1 MFDISN
7 IDKDFKINFKI
18 PEDTEFYDCFSDPI
32 KIHGLYLDNDENVF
46 TRLPESFM
54 ERNDINNGI
63 KYLMHDTAGGRIR
76 FATDSPYVAV
86 VVELLHVM
94 NMMHMP
100 PTGHSGMDVYT
111 CKIGESNFTYKKTF
125 MPKATMEDGDRIYSG
140 LCEFG
145 AYDDYKNHEVM
156 LNMPLYNG
164 LVSVKVGIKKG
175 CSLFAP
181 APYKDYKPIYFYGG
195 STNQGGCASRPGNT
209 HAAYISR
216 ELNIDYVN
224 LGFSGSAKGEQEIA
238 EYIASCDLSALVISY
253 DSNAPTNEHLRN
265 THYPF
270 YKTIRDKHPDIP
282 IFVMSFPGYNK
293 RHAFQFFNMSI
304 PARDIIEGNHIIMQ
318 TYMRAVSEGDE
329 NIYYIDGETVYGT
342 ENQDFCTVDG
352 CHPNDHGFYLWGK
365 AILSPLKRA
374 LNLF

>member
-7 IDKDFKINFKI
+7 IDKNFKINFKI

-54 ERNDINNGI
+54 ERNDINDGL

-86 VVELLHVM
+86 VVELLHVV

-111 CKIGESNFTYKKTF
+111 CKMGESNFTYKKTF

-175 CSLFAP
+175 CSLFSP
-181 APYKDYKPIYFYGG
+181 VPYKIDKPVYFYG
-195 STNQGGCASRPGNT
+195 SSITQGGCASRPGNT
-209 HAAYISR
+209 YMSHISR
-216 ELNIDYVN
+216 WLDCDFVN
-224 LGFSGSAKGEQEIA
+224 LGFSGSAKGEIEIA
-238 EYIASCDLSALVISY
+238 EYIASREMSAFVLDY
-253 DSNAPTNEHLRN
+253 DANAPTKEHLLK

-282 IFVMSFPGYNK
+282 IIIVSYPKFDKRPPFLPYLSDKYTKDQRVCNK
-293 RHAFQFFNMSI
+293 
-304 PARDIIEGNHIIMQ
+304 IILE
-318 TYMRAVSEGDE
+318 TYLKAIDEGDE
-329 NIYYIDGETVYGT
+329 NVYYIDGETMYGT
-342 ENQDFCTVDG
+342 EEQDACTVDN
-352 CHPNDHGFYLWGK
+352 CHPNDLGFYK
-365 AILSPLKRA
+365 MAKMIYPVLKKS
-374 LNLF
+374 LKK